1 MSPLDHRFAAGMSD
15 AEKIEHLLGDD
26 QVPWRKWLLK
36 VGDRIRTVTVRLSEI
51 ELIDIVTETC
61 PLLAG
66 HFGPFRFCVCLDLE
80 INFISDVT
88 KQKCFFGLDRLAW
101 RKTVSFLGQELRT
114 LQCT

>member
-1 MSPLDHRFAAGMSD
+1 MSD
-15 AEKIEHLLGDD
+15 AEKIKLLLGDD
-26 QVPWRKWLLK
+26 QVPWRKWLRK

-66 HFGPFRFCVCLDLE
+66 HLGPFCFCVCLDL
-80 INFISDVT
+80 FVFALSDMTT
-88 KQKCFFGLDRLAW
+88 KKCFFGLDRLAW
-101 RKTVSFLGQELRT
+101 RQIVSFLGQELRT